1 MATTITEALAE
12 IKTIGKRLEKKRE
25 SVKAYLARDSRVKD
39 PLEKEGGSTEYVRKE
54 RQAIS
59 DLEKRVVTIRTA
71 IAKSNLGTAV
81 TIQGMS
87 KTVFELLTWRREV
100 SEAQKNF
107 VTGMRM
113 GISSLREKMMKDGKR
128 VVGSDGEAETNRG
141 DAVISVNEK
150 ELIEESEKIETVLGE
165 LDGKLSLLNATTIVD
180 V

>member
-87 KTVFELLTWRREV
+87 MTVFE
-100 SEAQKNF
+100 
-107 VTGMRM
+107 
-113 GISSLREKMMKDGKR
+113 
-128 VVGSDGEAETNRG
+128 
-141 DAVISVNEK
+141 
-150 ELIEESEKIETVLGE
+150 
-165 LDGKLSLLNATTIVD
+165 
-180 V
+180 